1 MIRYFMTI
9 PEACRLILQANAM
22 GQGGEIFVFDMG
34 EQVRIV
40 ELAKKMIRLA
50 GLSPLKDIRIV
61 FTGLRPGEKL
71 YEELLAD
78 YEHTLETS
86 HQRIR
91 IFQTRKYD
99 MSELK
104 EAFEELVRHA
114 EAHHLE
120 DTIRAMK
127 QLIPEYKSNNSP
139 YAKYDYLD
147 LKKPLTI

>member
-1 MIRYFMTI
+1 MNIR
-9 PEACRLILQANAM
+9 
-22 GQGGEIFVFDMG
+22 
-34 EQVRIV
+34 
-40 ELAKKMIRLA
+40 
-50 GLSPLKDIRIV
+50 
-61 FTGLRPGEKL
+61 
-71 YEELLAD
+71 
-78 YEHTLETS
+78 
-86 HQRIR
+86 
-91 IFQTRKYD
+91 RKYD

>member
-1 MIRYFMTI
+1 
-9 PEACRLILQANAM
+9 
-22 GQGGEIFVFDMG
+22 MG